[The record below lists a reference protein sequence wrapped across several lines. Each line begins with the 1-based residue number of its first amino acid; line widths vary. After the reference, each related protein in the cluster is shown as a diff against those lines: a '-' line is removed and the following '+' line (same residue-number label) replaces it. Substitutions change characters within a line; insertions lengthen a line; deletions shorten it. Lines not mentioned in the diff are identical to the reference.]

1 VRFVV
6 ILLLSTLVLVPIAFA
21 NDELPVSGILNPDF
35 ASDLAIVT
43 TLNEAG
49 EEGVFVITA
58 DGETAISMLRE
69 EIVAVSNELFG
80 GFLVVYEESG
90 QSLFELA
97 DGGYQMQL
105 STNNGPIDFS
115 YLDQDSN
122 IQAEERLSI
131 EEDYLLAATEDGSY
145 QLFLLTTGELSVVI
159 ESVERDAVYSVT
171 FTGIPALNIKL
182 EISAN

>member
-1 VRFVV
+1 VRFIVT
-6 ILLLSTLVLVPIAFA
+6 LLLFILVLVPMAFA
-21 NDELPVSGILNPDF
+21 NDELPVSGSLNPDF

-69 EIVAVSNELFG
+69 EIVAVSNEQLG
-80 GFLVVYEESG
+80 GFLTVYDESG
-90 QSLFELA
+90 QSLFELP

-105 STNNGPIDFS
+105 GTSNGTIDFS
-115 YLDQDSN
+115 YLNQDSN

-131 EEDYLLAATEDGSY
+131 EEDYLLAESEDGFY
-145 QLFLLTTGELSVVI
+145 QFYLLTTGELSVVMASD
-159 ESVERDAVYSVT
+159 ENDFLYAVT

-182 EISAN
+182 EMSTN